1 MKIVYFLFIINLIV
15 PHFLEAGECND
26 WFKDRGLSQGK
37 DCLLKCASTKVDM
50 NTFNCP
56 DMCSQLCKISTKESF
71 IFELS
76 SLYPGLTAEERAL
89 SGKYPVK
96 MLKAYDLSWKAE
108 RLCSQLFKNSQ
119 TNDKS
124 DACRHFIWAALLY
137 KKYGLDFST
146 QVLST
151 HEQNPRQT
159 KAERAMDLA
168 NNRLGQ
174 LSAER
179 LTRKNKF
186 NEKNLLDSFKTNLK
200 LKRFIIL
207 KETEGENK

>member
-1 MKIVYFLFIINLIV
+1 MKIVYFLFIINLI
-15 PHFLEAGECND
+15 
-26 WFKDRGLSQGK
+26 
-37 DCLLKCASTKVDM
+37 
-50 NTFNCP
+50 
-56 DMCSQLCKISTKESF
+56 
-71 IFELS
+71 
-76 SLYPGLTAEERAL
+76 
-89 SGKYPVK
+89 
-96 MLKAYDLSWKAE
+96 
-108 RLCSQLFKNSQ
+108 
-119 TNDKS
+119 
-124 DACRHFIWAALLY
+124 IWAALLY

-146 QVLST
+146 QVLSA

-159 KAERAMDLA
+159 KAEKAMDLA

-186 NEKNLLDSFKTNLK
+186 NDKNLLDSFKTNLK